1 MLLAG
6 TVATSGVYL
15 LDDADFGLVGTEYN
29 EGVGRGVALRG
40 SGDQNGDGVDDLAV
54 GAPYWDG
61 STGRLLSLEGP
72 LP

>member
-1 MLLAG
+1 MLAAS
-6 TVATSGVYL
+6 VATSGVYV
-15 LDDADFGLVGTEYN
+15 LDDADFGMVGTTYN

-40 SGDQNGDGVDDLAV
+40 ASDWNGDGVDDLAV

-61 STGRLLSLEGP
+61 YTGRLLRLEGP